1 MTRAAID
8 SPYLTAAEA
17 VAYLKLR
24 TKQALYY
31 HIKENNL
38 PVCRLGS
45 TLRFDRA
52 DLDAWVRGTTVIALR
67 RGRRLAS

>member
-1 MTRAAID
+1 MNRE
-8 SPYLTAAEA
+8 PYLTVAEA
-17 VAYLKLR
+17 LAYLQLR

-31 HIKENNL
+31 HIKENHL

-52 DLDAWVRGTTVIALR
+52 DLDAWVRGTTVVER
-67 RGRRLAS
+67 RRLRKVS